1 MLGFDPAPILLDRM
15 LPANSLVSANR
26 NWPDFEKCRLK
37 ADCRQFKANIE
48 LRNDKPLEA
57 MLFANPYQK

>member
-1 MLGFDPAPILLDRM
+1 VLGFDPAPILLDRM
-15 LPANSLVSANR
+15 LPANSLVSANC
-26 NWPDFEKCRLK
+26 NWADFEKCRFK
-37 ADCRQFKANIE
+37 ANCRQFKTNIE